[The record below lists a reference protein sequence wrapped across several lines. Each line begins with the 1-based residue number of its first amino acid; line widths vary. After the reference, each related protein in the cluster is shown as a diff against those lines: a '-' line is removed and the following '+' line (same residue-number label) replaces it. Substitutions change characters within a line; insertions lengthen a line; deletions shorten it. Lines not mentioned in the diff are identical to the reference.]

1 MLAAKLYGVKDIRL
15 EDTQIPEINSD
26 EILLKVK
33 SSAICGTDVRMF
45 TNGYPQ
51 INEKNPRIIGH
62 ELSGIVEKVGRN
74 IKHYHEGMMVAVA
87 PNMGC
92 GVCDDCV
99 SGNTQLCQ
107 EYQALGIHL
116 DGGFAEYVR
125 IPEAAVRQGNIVE
138 LDPKVTYEEAAV
150 NEPLS
155 CVYNGFLKCNIQPG
169 NNVLIIGA
177 GPIGLMHA
185 KLAKMA
191 GAAKV
196 MMNDLSP
203 ERLSTCSRIDKFII
217 PIKSEGLKEQIIDL
231 TRGKGVNACITACPA
246 PQAQAASLELM
257 ANGGVVNF
265 FGGLPAAKEQVTL
278 NTNLI
283 HYKQLIITGS
293 ARASLSQYRTTL
305 KFITDGLIDVKS
317 IVSAKYPLSKIL
329 DGFQSAIQANG
340 LKNVINF

>member
-15 EDTQIPEINSD
+15 EDVPIPEIESN

-33 SSAICGTDVRMF
+33 STAICGTDVRMF
-45 TNGYPQ
+45 SNGHSQ
-51 INEKNPRIIGH
+51 INENNPRIIGH
-62 ELSGIVEKVGRN
+62 EFGGIIEKVGKN
-74 IKHYHEGMMVAVA
+74 IQYYHEGMRVAVA

-92 GVCDDCV
+92 GICDECV
-99 SGNTQLCQ
+99 SGNTQMCH

-116 DGGFAEYVR
+116 DGGFAEYVK
-125 IPEAAVRQGNIVE
+125 IPEAAIRQGNIIE
-138 LDPKVTYEEAAV
+138 LDSKVTFEEAAI

-155 CVYNGFLKCNIQPG
+155 CVYNGFLACNIRPG
-169 NNVLIIGA
+169 SNVLIVGA

-191 GAAKV
+191 GAAKI
-196 MMNDLSP
+196 MMNDLSA
-203 ERLSTCSRIDKFII
+203 ERLTICSRIDDFLITL
-217 PIKSEGLKEQIIDL
+217 KSEDLKEQVMDL
-231 TRGKGVNACITACPA
+231 THGKGVNVCITACPA

-257 ANGGVVNF
+257 AAGGLINF
-265 FGGLPAAKEQVTL
+265 FGGLPSTKEMVTL

-283 HYKQLIITGS
+283 HYKQLVVTGS

-305 KFITDGLIDVKS
+305 RFITDGLIDVKS
-317 IVSAKYPLSKIL
+317 LVSAQYSLPQIA